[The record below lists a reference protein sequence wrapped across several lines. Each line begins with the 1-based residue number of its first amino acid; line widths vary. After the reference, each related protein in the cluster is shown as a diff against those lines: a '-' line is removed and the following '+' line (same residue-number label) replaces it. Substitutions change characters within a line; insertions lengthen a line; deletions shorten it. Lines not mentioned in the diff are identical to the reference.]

1 MGDRKDEEVSGNFY
15 LFLGIVWESG
25 WLLDAVFPTPGTT
38 GVAALDE
45 VHLICFSWAP
55 WLF

>member
-1 MGDRKDEEVSGNFY
+1 MGHGEDEEVSGNSC
-15 LFLGIVWESG
+15 LFLAVVWESG

-38 GVAALDE
+38 GVAELDKIR
-45 VHLICFSWAP
+45 LIYFSWAP